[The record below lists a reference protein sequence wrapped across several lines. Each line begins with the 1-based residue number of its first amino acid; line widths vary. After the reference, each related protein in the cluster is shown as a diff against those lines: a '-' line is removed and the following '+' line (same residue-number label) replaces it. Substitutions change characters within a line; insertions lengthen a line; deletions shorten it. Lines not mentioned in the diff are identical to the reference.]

1 MGFASGNYGYKVCDV
16 DVPEQKKPVD
26 ALDKDRTHLGE
37 IYIRW
42 ISDSRPETSSSDLQ
56 RSIEDHTPA
65 AIRRG
70 GKDMLNYGTCRWL
83 GLRKSYMKKPR
94 LMFPAFS
101 ASLTAVSD
109 PTYKLAANEVYVVED
124 GKPYIG
130 PVTMWRY
137 PLHTIT
143 VQEHELLWK
152 TRWDCRAEHP
162 TVLPRIVDCVDYRD
176 RKQVAQLHQLLAS
189 WPEIPLEKALHL
201 LDYACECHHDHLPMN
216 ALYTDPDERVHE
228 YAVRCLEKEGDEK
241 LELYM
246 SQLVQV

>member
-1 MGFASGNYGYKVCDV
+1 MVLMINVSSIYLWDAQEASSMEVNFITGCSVKHPPDEIQGSRQSLETIPRARSKTLANFA
-16 DVPEQKKPVD
+16 EELKK
-26 ALDKDRTHLGE
+26 
-37 IYIRW
+37 
-42 ISDSRPETSSSDLQ
+42 ISDRD
-56 RSIEDHTPA
+56 
-65 AIRRG
+65 
-70 GKDMLNYGTCRWL
+70 
-83 GLRKSYMKKPR
+83 
-94 LMFPAFS
+94 
-101 ASLTAVSD
+101 
-109 PTYKLAANEVYVVED
+109 
-124 GKPYIG
+124 
-130 PVTMWRY
+130 

-201 LDYACECHHDHLPMN
+201 LDYACEFHLDHLPIY